1 MAYRYL
7 PRGQDSF
14 ERMVNHSAD
23 VLADDALLLRTFC
36 INAFLMLPAFLVG
49 RVGAGYDRMI
59 HPVLEY
65 NPFPTPYG
73 SMIDVTPLY
82 IGWTM
87 GILTFFI
94 FSLCTWIKYYAA
106 KNERISRGTWT

>member
-1 MAYRYL
+1 MAYQYL
-7 PRGQDSF
+7 PRGEDSF

-23 VLADDALLLRTFC
+23 VTANNALLNRTVCCHIF
-36 INAFLMLPAFLVG
+36 FLLPAFAAG
-49 RVGAGYDRMI
+49 HVGAGLDRLI
-59 HPVLEY
+59 HPVLEQ

-73 SMIDVTPLY
+73 STFDVTPLY